1 MKVLFKFKISY
12 SIQFNF
18 QTGVFSY
25 HLVFGRYLCHSSF
38 AKKTEPINKFS
49 KVSELRNYSLGYL
62 HHLFK
67 ISDPLG
73 QRLGSLNNLEFYLD
87 LMAHLQYGIEK
98 EKI

>member
-1 MKVLFKFKISY
+1 MNSE
-12 SIQFNF
+12 
-18 QTGVFSY
+18 
-25 HLVFGRYLCHSSF
+25 F

-49 KVSELRNYSLGYL
+49 KLKELRDYSLGYL

-87 LMAHLQYGIEK
+87 LMKSLQYGIENG
-98 EKI
+98 KI